1 MTSFLRKVS
10 WLFRRNQKDAE
21 LQEELQFH
29 LDEET
34 DERSADGL
42 PIDEARRAARL
53 DLGNVAIVR
62 EDTRAA
68 WTSTLLGQLIQDL
81 RYGVRMLA
89 ANKVFSV
96 LAILSLALGIG
107 ANTAIFSFMD
117 AMLMRS
123 LPVPEPQSLVTLA
136 WHTNKRE
143 MHGSNRH
150 NVNYNDSD
158 GGWVGG
164 IFSYQA
170 FEFLQRDT
178 PVFSTV
184 FGYQGAGNLH
194 LAVNN
199 QAAIVNGEYV
209 SGNYFSGL
217 GVLPVSGRLIAP
229 HDDRAGAPAVAV
241 ISYALSEA
249 RFGGPAS
256 APGQSILLDNVPF
269 TVIGVTPPEFFGAD
283 PNALPAV
290 YVPMHANLLL
300 LADDKNARLTELYAN
315 PGYDWVVP
323 MARLRPGVTAAQAQ
337 AALSSA
343 FVEWRA
349 SVDPRRPRQE
359 LPTLV
364 VKESAG
370 GLDSLRR
377 MYSKPLYVLLALV
390 ALILAIACAN
400 IANLLL
406 ARASA
411 RTREMAVR
419 LSIGAGRG
427 RVIRQL
433 LTESLLL
440 SGIGGALGVAFAV
453 WGIQFLMLLLVNGRA
468 DTPFPLEVGVNWRV
482 LGVVA
487 ALSVLAGLV
496 FGVAPAVQS
505 TRVDLTPALKVV
517 RAAGARA
524 PRSRRLSLSQAL
536 VVAQIAFTL
545 LILVAAGLFLRT
557 LSNLQSIQLG
567 FNSEQLLTFEL
578 NARQAG
584 HRDPEI
590 MAFYD
595 RLRAE
600 FAAIPGV
607 RNVTLGGSALLGSGM
622 SGTNVTIAGGVTKSS
637 HVLMVGRDFF
647 STLEIPVLRGRA
659 IDERDRPGAPYVAVV
674 NKEFVRIFFG
684 DEEPIGRRARMERFC
699 PGCDIDIIGVA
710 ANTLYGELRANW
722 TGPTPA
728 TPPPTMFLSYP
739 QAVWGPVSNVT
750 FQLRTAGDPLT
761 PIGAV
766 RDIVTRADPRVPVT
780 RIKTQRGLIDAEIN
794 QEVTFARLC
803 TAFALLALTIACVG
817 LYGTMSYR
825 IARRTSEIGVRMAL
839 GARRT
844 TVLWMVLRDVL
855 TLAGIGLAIS
865 VPAALAASKL
875 VQSFLFGMTHDDP
888 VALSAAML
896 TLLGATLLAGYVP
909 AHNASRI
916 NPMAALR
923 HE

>member
-1 MTSFLRKVS
+1 MTSFLRKLM
-10 WLFRRNQKDAE
+10 WLLRRDRKEAD

-34 DERSADGL
+34 EDRRIDGVS
-42 PIDEARRAARL
+42 IDEARRAARL
-53 DLGNVAIVR
+53 DLGNLAIVR

-68 WTSTLLGQLIQDL
+68 WGWTLLEQLGQDL

-123 LPVPEPQSLVTLA
+123 LPVLEPQSLVTLA

-150 NVNYNDSD
+150 NVNYNDAD

-164 IFSYQA
+164 IFSYPA

-184 FGYQGAGNLH
+184 FGYQGAGDLH
-194 LAVNN
+194 LSVNN

-217 GVLPVSGRLIAP
+217 GVLPASGRLIAP

-256 APGQSILLDNVPF
+256 APGQSILLDNIPF
-269 TVIGVTPPEFFGAD
+269 TVVGVTPPEFFGAD

-290 YVPMHANLLL
+290 YVPLHANMLLL
-300 LADDKNARLTELYAN
+300 GEDKNARLDELYAN
-315 PGYDWVVP
+315 PGYDWIVP
-323 MARLRPGVTAAQAQ
+323 MARLRPGVSAPQAQ
-337 AALSSA
+337 AAMGSS

-349 SVDPRRPRQE
+349 STDPKRPREE

-364 VKESAG
+364 VKASVG

-390 ALILAIACAN
+390 GLILAIACAN

-440 SGIGGALGVAFAV
+440 SGIGGALGVAFAI
-453 WGIQFLMLLLVNGRA
+453 WGIQFLMLLLVNGRG
-468 DTPFPLEVGVNWRV
+468 DRPFPLEVGVNWRV

-487 ALSVLAGLV
+487 ALSVLAGIV
-496 FGVAPAVQS
+496 FGLAPAVHS
-505 TRVDLTPALKVV
+505 TRVDLTPALKAV
-517 RAAGARA
+517 RAA
-524 PRSRRLSLSQAL
+524 RSRADRIRRLGLSQAL
-536 VVAQIAFTL
+536 VVAQVAFTL

-557 LSNLQSIQLG
+557 LSNLRSIELG

-584 HRDPEI
+584 HRDPGI

-595 RLRAE
+595 RLRTE

-607 RNVTLGGSALLGSGM
+607 RSVTLSGSALLGSGM
-622 SGTNVTIAGGVTKSS
+622 SGTNITVTGGVTKGS
-637 HVLMVGRDFF
+637 HVLTVGADFF
-647 STLEIPVLRGRA
+647 PTLQIPLLRGRA

-674 NKEFVRIFFG
+674 NREFVRVFFG
-684 DEEPIGRRARMERFC
+684 NEDPIGRHATIERFC
-699 PGCDIDIIGVA
+699 PGCDIEIVGVA
-710 ANTLYGELRANW
+710 ANALYGELKANW
-722 TGPTPA
+722 TGSTPA
-728 TPPPTMFLSYP
+728 APPPTIFVSYS
-739 QAVWGPVSNVT
+739 QAVWGPVSDVT
-750 FQLRTAGDPLT
+750 YQLRTAGDPLT
-761 PIGAV
+761 PTTAV
-766 RDIVTRADPRVPVT
+766 RDIVARADPRVPVT
-780 RIKTQRGLIDAEIN
+780 KMKTQRALIDAEIN

-803 TAFALLALTIACVG
+803 TAFALLALAIACVG
-817 LYGTMSYR
+817 LYGTMSYG
-825 IARRTSEIGVRMAL
+825 IARRTGEIGVRMAL

-844 TVLWMVLRDVL
+844 TVVWMVLRDVL
-855 TLAGIGLAIS
+855 TLAAIGLAIS
-865 VPAALAASKL
+865 VPAALGASKFL
-875 VQSFLFGMTHDDP
+875 QSFLFGMTHYDP
-888 VALSAAML
+888 LAVSASML
-896 TLLGATLLAGYVP
+896 TMLGATLLAGYVP

>member
-1 MTSFLRKVS
+1 MTSFLRKLS
-10 WLFRRNQKDAE
+10 WLLRRRVKDAD
-21 LQEELQFH
+21 LQDELQFH

-34 DERSADGL
+34 EERAAGGL

-53 DLGNVAIVR
+53 DLGNVAIVS

-68 WTSTLLGQLIQDL
+68 WGWTLLEQLGQDL
-81 RYGVRMLA
+81 RYGGRMLVG
-89 ANKVFSV
+89 NKVFSA

-123 LPVPEPQSLVTLA
+123 LPVQDPQSLVTLA

-150 NVNYNDSD
+150 NVNYNDPN

-164 IFSYQA
+164 IFSYPA

-184 FGYQGAGNLH
+184 FGYQGAGDLH

-199 QAAIVNGEYV
+199 QAAIVTGEYV
-209 SGNYFSGL
+209 SGNFFSGL
-217 GVLPVSGRLIAP
+217 GVLPASGRLIAP
-229 HDDRAGAPAVAV
+229 DDDRAGAPAVAV
-241 ISYALSEA
+241 ISYALSET
-249 RFGGPAS
+249 RFGGPAG
-256 APGQSILLDNVPF
+256 APGQSILLDNIPF
-269 TVIGVTPPEFFGAD
+269 TVVGVTPPEFFGAD

-290 YVPMHANLLL
+290 YVPLRANLLL
-300 LADDKNARLTELYAN
+300 LGEDKNARVDELYAN
-315 PGYDWVVP
+315 PGYDWIVP

-349 SVDPRRPRQE
+349 STDPKRPREE

-390 ALILAIACAN
+390 GLILAIACAN

-419 LSIGAGRG
+419 LSIGAARG

-440 SGIGGALGVAFAV
+440 SGIGGALGVAFAI
-453 WGIQFLMLLLVNGRA
+453 WGIQFLMLLLVNGRG
-468 DTPFPLEVGVNWRV
+468 DIPFPLEVGVNWRV

-487 ALSVLAGLV
+487 ALSLVAGIV

-505 TRVDLTPALKVV
+505 TRVDLTPGLKVV
-517 RAAGARA
+517 RAAGECAQRT
-524 PRSRRLSLSQAL
+524 RRMSLSQAL

-567 FNSEQLLTFEL
+567 FDSEQLLTFEL

-590 MAFYD
+590 MTFYD

-607 RNVTLGGSALLGSGM
+607 RNATLSGSALLGSGM
-622 SGTNVTIAGGVTKSS
+622 SGTNVAVTGGVTKNS
-637 HVLMVGRDFF
+637 HVLTIGADFF
-647 STLEIPVLRGRA
+647 PTLQIALLRGRA

-674 NKEFVRIFFG
+674 NRQFVRTFFG
-684 DEEPIGRRARMERFC
+684 DEDPIARHVRMERFC
-699 PGCDIDIIGVA
+699 PGCDIEIVGVA
-710 ANTLYGELRANW
+710 ADTLYGELKANW

-728 TPPPTMFLSYP
+728 APPPTIFLSYS
-739 QAVWGPVSNVT
+739 QAVWGPVSDVT
-750 FQLRTAGDPLT
+750 YQLRTAGDPLA

-766 RDIVTRADPRVPVT
+766 RDIVSRADPRVPVM
-780 RIKTQRGLIDAEIN
+780 RMKTQRALIDAQIN

-817 LYGTMSYR
+817 LYGTMSYG
-825 IARRTSEIGVRMAL
+825 IARRTSEIGLRMAL
-839 GARRT
+839 GARRA
-844 TVLWMVLRDVL
+844 TVVWMVLRDVL
-855 TLAGIGLAIS
+855 TLAAIGLAIS
-865 VPAALAASKL
+865 VPVALAASKL
-875 VQSFLFGMTHDDP
+875 VASFLFNMKHYDP
-888 VALSAAML
+888 LALSAAML
-896 TLLGATLLAGYVP
+896 TLLAATLLAGYVP
-909 AHNASRI
+909 AHHASRI